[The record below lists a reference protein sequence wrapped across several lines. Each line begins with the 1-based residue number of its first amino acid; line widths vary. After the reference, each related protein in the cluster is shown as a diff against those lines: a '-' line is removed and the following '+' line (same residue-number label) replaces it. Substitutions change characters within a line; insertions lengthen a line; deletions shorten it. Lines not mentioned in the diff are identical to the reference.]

1 MILSHP
7 PLTAIPSIEDDED
20 IKDLETIRKTLLPV
34 YHGYADVFSPVRA
47 DKLPPHRPYN
57 HQIKLTGPT
66 PVPGPVYS
74 LSKQESSKLRDHI
87 AENVAKGFL

>member
-1 MILSHP
+1 
-7 PLTAIPSIEDDED
+7 
-20 IKDLETIRKTLLPV
+20 
-34 YHGYADVFSPVRA
+34 

-57 HQIKLTGPT
+57 HQIQLKVPT

-74 LSKQESSKLRDHI
+74 LLKQESSELQDYI